1 MKPGTLIYAV
11 ACVLALSYLAFANA
25 RGYVPFASAIAH
37 AARGVGTA
45 GHFHK

>member
-1 MKPGTLIYAV
+1 MRPGTLIYAV
-11 ACVLALSYLAFANA
+11 ACALALSYLAFANT

-37 AARGVGTA
+37 AARGAATA